1 MKLRLRNGQARAEEA
16 LAEATGRADDA
27 ERRLEETRR
36 QASLAAET
44 GAARIDALEAE
55 VERGR
60 DAFVEIKRLERI
72 IEGEGSTGAKRLL
85 AAELEDVKRNAA
97 LAAEKGGA
105 RIRDAEA
112 ELERVRAELARM
124 AAERTTAHNSSGGQ
138 QPSDDGER
146 RADAIAA
153 ELEDVKRRAD
163 LAATNG
169 RARID
174 ALERELE
181 ETKKRAGARGDAAS
195 NDAAASSRVSALENE
210 LRDVKRRAAL
220 AAEEG
225 GARIR
230 AAEAELARMR
240 RAVDAAN
247 AARAA
252 GGDAS
257 REFELQMR
265 DKQKELDAM
274 RADLRDARETARANA
289 ALAVEAASR
298 LKRAEKVVQ
307 RARAAAEDATARA
320 RRSEKGAAAAR
331 GEAAAASRAREDA
344 VRAELADAERRYAS
358 LRDEASRASAEAAAA
373 TADRDAR
380 IEALEVSLGDLER
393 KARDAVRTA
402 ETAVSSAEAAREGAE
417 SAAARAAADAAV
429 AYSRLEGSL
438 SRAEEEIEAMELQTL
453 ADLRDVSS
461 HRHHGSSLQY
471 YNAAV
476 SAGVVPSV
484 KGAALAGVV
493 RAETRT
499 AEICRLSQTLAR
511 ALADAGE
518 TPAAPAPTPPPR
530 ASEGLDADSPEVGQ
544 ALRDAEATAD
554 VFEEVAA
561 ALWAQAESVGID
573 PAAAIS
579 AGQTGSE
586 MTKQ

>member
-1 MKLRLRNGQARAEEA
+1 M
-16 LAEATGRADDA
+16 
-27 ERRLEETRR
+27 
-36 QASLAAET
+36 
-44 GAARIDALEAE
+44 
-55 VERGR
+55 
-60 DAFVEIKRLERI
+60 
-72 IEGEGSTGAKRLL
+72 
-85 AAELEDVKRNAA
+85 
-97 LAAEKGGA
+97 
-105 RIRDAEA
+105 
-112 ELERVRAELARM
+112 
-124 AAERTTAHNSSGGQ
+124 
-138 QPSDDGER
+138 
-146 RADAIAA
+146 
-153 ELEDVKRRAD
+153 KRRAD

-181 ETKKRAGARGDAAS
+181 ETKKRAALGDAAS
-195 NDAAASSRVSALENE
+195 NDADASSRANASALETE

-274 RADLRDARETARANA
+274 RADLRAARENGARQRGAGGGGCFALEARREGGAARA
-289 ALAVEAASR
+289 R
-298 LKRAEKVVQ
+298 RRRGRH
-307 RARAAAEDATARA
+307 RARAALGEGRRRRA
-320 RRSEKGAAAAR
+320 RRGGGGGA
-331 GEAAAASRAREDA
+331 RAREDA

-417 SAAARAAADAAV
+417 SAAARAAADAAA
-429 AYSRLEGSL
+429 AYSKLEGSL
-438 SRAEEEIEAMELQTL
+438 SRAENEIEAMELQTL
-453 ADLRDVSS
+453 QDLRDVSS

-530 ASEGLDADSPEVGQ
+530 ASGGARRRQPRGGPGAARRGGHRGRVRGGGRRALGAGGVRRHRPGGGHLRGPDGLGDDQTVKKTRS
-544 ALRDAEATAD
+544 
-554 VFEEVAA
+554 
-561 ALWAQAESVGID
+561 
-573 PAAAIS
+573 AIKNIGVRRRRS
-579 AGQTGSE
+579 FGARA
-586 MTKQ
+586 

>member
-1 MKLRLRNGQARAEEA
+1 M
-16 LAEATGRADDA
+16 
-27 ERRLEETRR
+27 
-36 QASLAAET
+36 
-44 GAARIDALEAE
+44 
-55 VERGR
+55 
-60 DAFVEIKRLERI
+60 
-72 IEGEGSTGAKRLL
+72 
-85 AAELEDVKRNAA
+85 
-97 LAAEKGGA
+97 
-105 RIRDAEA
+105 
-112 ELERVRAELARM
+112 
-124 AAERTTAHNSSGGQ
+124 
-138 QPSDDGER
+138 
-146 RADAIAA
+146 
-153 ELEDVKRRAD
+153 
-163 LAATNG
+163 
-169 RARID
+169 
-174 ALERELE
+174 
-181 ETKKRAGARGDAAS
+181 
-195 NDAAASSRVSALENE
+195 
-210 LRDVKRRAAL
+210 
-220 AAEEG
+220 
-225 GARIR
+225 
-230 AAEAELARMR
+230 
-240 RAVDAAN
+240 
-247 AARAA
+247 
-252 GGDAS
+252 
-257 REFELQMR
+257 
-265 DKQKELDAM
+265 
-274 RADLRDARETARANA
+274 
-289 ALAVEAASR
+289 
-298 LKRAEKVVQ
+298 
-307 RARAAAEDATARA
+307 
-320 RRSEKGAAAAR
+320 
-331 GEAAAASRAREDA
+331 
-344 VRAELADAERRYAS
+344 RAELADAERRYAS

-417 SAAARAAADAAV
+417 SAAARAAADAAA
-429 AYSRLEGSL
+429 AYSKLEGSL
-438 SRAEEEIEAMELQTL
+438 SRAEHEIEAMELQTL
-453 ADLRDVSS
+453 QDLRDVSS